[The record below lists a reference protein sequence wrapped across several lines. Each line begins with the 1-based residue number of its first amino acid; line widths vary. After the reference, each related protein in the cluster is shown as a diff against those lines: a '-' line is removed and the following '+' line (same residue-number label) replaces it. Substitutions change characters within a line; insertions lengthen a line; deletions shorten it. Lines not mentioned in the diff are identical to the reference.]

1 MKRFSTDRGRV
12 NLLHR
17 FLILLIFGTAV
28 VFLIR
33 VWAGVSF
40 GWFSSNKNAAGSGM
54 NIQTAPSG
62 TFEIRASAE
71 GENIGKPVLVSDMTT
86 LELPGTAGGIYPGV
100 SGSFTFYVS
109 DGTGEVQEGAYFYRV
124 TLTNND
130 FHECKPNEGEEY
142 REGFYPDTTPVQR
155 ENAIRYMT
163 SHILF
168 FTSRTDGK
176 YSGWIRPDEP
186 IRHDASGT
194 GASRVTVYWVWVDE
208 YGQIFGETIPEA
220 SRLIEETTRA
230 EIADYYE
237 SRMSEIT
244 ENGEQSREAYNNAD
258 TQIGI
263 TVKYI
268 RFDLTV
274 SKM

>member
-1 MKRFSTDRGRV
+1 MKRYLTDRGRV

-40 GWFSSNKNAAGSGM
+40 GWFSSNKNAAASGM
-54 NIQTAPSG
+54 NTQTISSG

-86 LELPGTAGGIYPGV
+86 LELPGTADGIYPGV

-109 DGTGEVQEGAYFYRV
+109 DGTAGVQEGAYFYRV

-142 REGFYPDTTPVQR
+142 REGFYPDTTPLQR
-155 ENAIRYMT
+155 ENAISYMT

-186 IRHDASGT
+186 IPHDASGT

-220 SRLIEETTRA
+220 DRLIEETTRA
-230 EIADYYE
+230 KIAGYYE

-263 TVKYI
+263 TIKYI
-268 RFDLTV
+268 RVDLSV
-274 SKM
+274 SRM